1 MDAADSRTSVLMQ
14 SLCTC
19 PLKTDA
25 QGVVVRA
32 ATDVF
37 CKLHGSMS
45 REMVPCKA
53 CLGKGSVPKEK
64 QGE

>member
-1 MDAADSRTSVLMQ
+1 MQ
-14 SLCTC
+14 SPCTC

-53 CLGKGSVPKEK
+53 CGGKGSVPKETK
-64 QGE
+64 